1 MVWTM
6 QMADHRLDRIEDKL
20 DKLTELVG
28 SVIRIEEKQAAVS
41 DRLDTQERRLN
52 RQSEKV
58 ESIDIRVTRVEG
70 SSKRNSWF
78 VQLIQ
83 GSVLTG
89 AIGLMFYFLR

>member
-6 QMADHRLDRIEDKL
+6 QMADPRLDRIENKL

-41 DRLDTQERRLN
+41 ERLDMHERRLN

-58 ESIDIRVTRVEG
+58 DTIDSRVTRVEG
-70 SSKRNSWF
+70 SSGRNSWF
-78 VQLIQ
+78 VQLMQ

-89 AIGLMFYFLR
+89 VIGLMFYFLR